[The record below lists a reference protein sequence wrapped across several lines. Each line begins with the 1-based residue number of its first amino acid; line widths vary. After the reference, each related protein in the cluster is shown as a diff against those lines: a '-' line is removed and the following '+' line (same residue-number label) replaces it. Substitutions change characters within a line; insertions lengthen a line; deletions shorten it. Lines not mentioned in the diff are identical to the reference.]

1 MLGDLQIYEIEDFE
15 EESKIQILCGKQIEI
30 HFWFFFFPTVSGVEI
45 KSDINSKYA
54 KVPNRNLIP

>member
-1 MLGDLQIYEIEDFE
+1 MLGDLQIYEIKDFE
-15 EESKIQILCGKQIEI
+15 EESKIQILVGSRLKFI
-30 HFWFFFFPTVSGVEI
+30 FDFFFSTVSGVEI

>member
-1 MLGDLQIYEIEDFE
+1 MLGDLQIYEIKDFE
-15 EESKIQILCGKQIEI
+15 EESKIQILVGGRLK
-30 HFWFFFFPTVSGVEI
+30 FFFFTVSGVEI

>member
-1 MLGDLQIYEIEDFE
+1 MLGDLQIYEIKDFE
-15 EESKIQILCGKQIEI
+15 QESKIQILVGTRLKFI
-30 HFWFFFFPTVSGVEI
+30 FDFFSTVSGVEI